1 MTQNVEPIGQRMPDL
16 LKEGSVPAHQL
27 HEPSG
32 NHRHPSACKVHEQ
45 LETRMHSPAPGT
57 NGREHSVVLGV
68 FANQRFFTDP
78 PHPRASSASLTGTA
92 L

>member
-16 LKEGSVPAHQL
+16 LEEGSVPAHQL

-32 NHRHPSACKVHEQ
+32 NHRHPPACKVHEQ
-45 LETRMHSPAPGT
+45 LETRMRSPAPGT

-68 FANQRFFTDP
+68 LPTNAFLRIP
-78 PHPRASSASLTGTA
+78 PTPDTLVPVLHR
-92 L
+92 